1 MLNCLLLCIPKT
13 KQVVCARDD
22 ENVNTDNLFGEI
34 KIFKMKVVATKA
46 ELKALLDIY
55 RKEGKTIALV
65 PTMGALHEGHASLVR
80 RSVAE
85 NDVTVV
91 SVFVN
96 PTQFN
101 DKNDLQNYPRTL
113 EADCKLLDGVGADVV
128 FAPSVEEMYPEE
140 DKRTFS
146 FAPLDEVMEGA
157 FRPGHF
163 NGVAQIVS
171 KLFYAVEPDRAY
183 FGEKDFQQLAI
194 IREMVRQLKLDVEIV
209 GCPIVREADGLAMS
223 SRNTLLSDDERTRA
237 LTISRTLFESLE
249 YAKANS
255 LSETKK
261 YVEDAIDNT
270 LGLQLEYYQIVD
282 GNTLQAV
289 SEWGDSDYIVG
300 CIALFCGKVRLI
312 DNIVYKNK

>member
-1 MLNCLLLCIPKT
+1 
-13 KQVVCARDD
+13 
-22 ENVNTDNLFGEI
+22 
-34 KIFKMKVVATKA
+34 MKVIATKA
-46 ELKALLDIY
+46 ELKAILDEY
-55 RKEGKTIALV
+55 RNEEKSVALV

-113 EADCKLLDGVGADVV
+113 DADCALLENVGADIV
-128 FAPSVEEMYPEE
+128 FAPSVDEMYPEE
-140 DKRTFS
+140 DTREFS
-146 FAPLDEVMEGA
+146 FAPLDTVMEGA

-194 IREMVRQLKLDVEIV
+194 IREMVRQLALSVEIV
-209 GCPIVREADGLAMS
+209 GCPIVREHDGLAMS
-223 SRNTLLSDDERTRA
+223 SRNTLLSDDERERA
-237 LTISRTLFESLE
+237 LTISRTLFESVE
-249 YAKANS
+249 YAKNNS
-255 LSETKK
+255 LAHTKTF
-261 YVEDAIDNT
+261 VENVINDTD
-270 LGLQLEYYQIVD
+270 GFVLEYYQIVD
-282 GNTLQAV
+282 GNTLQEII
-289 SEWGDSDYIVG
+289 EWSDSDYVVG

-312 DNIVYKNK
+312 DNIVYKNKE

>member
-1 MLNCLLLCIPKT
+1 
-13 KQVVCARDD
+13 
-22 ENVNTDNLFGEI
+22 
-34 KIFKMKVVATKA
+34 MKVVATKT
-46 ELKALLDIY
+46 ELKNLLDSY
-55 RKEGKTIALV
+55 REKGKTVALV

-101 DKNDLQNYPRTL
+101 DKNDLKNYPRTL
-113 EADCKLLDGVGADVV
+113 DADCKLLEAVGADIV

-140 DKRTFS
+140 DTRVFS
-146 FAPLDEVMEGA
+146 FAPLDSVMEGA

-171 KLFYAVEPDRAY
+171 KLFYAVEPDKAY

-194 IREMVRQLKLDVEIV
+194 IREMVRQLSLDVEIV
-209 GCPIVREADGLAMS
+209 GCPIVREHDGLAMS
-223 SRNTLLSDDERTRA
+223 SRNTLLSADERERA

-249 YAKANS
+249 FAKTNS
-255 LSETKK
+255 MAQTKAF
-261 YVEDAIDNT
+261 VENVINGTD
-270 LGLQLEYYQIVD
+270 GLELEYYQIVD
-282 GNTLQAV
+282 GNTLQEIT
-289 SEWGDSDYIVG
+289 EWSDSDYAVG